1 MRLLLPI
8 IVAGA
13 AVLIAS
19 APAQAAPKDPVKA
32 VKAHLVAGHGVR
44 FSETVKQVGD
54 GTSSV
59 VVRRSGTLQFGKGKV
74 VASDVTGT
82 FASGKGGKPERT
94 ITIGR
99 TSWTSGGLYRSGLP
113 KGKTWYKG
121 SSALAGGGITGLV
134 TQVVDAAEPST
145 LAALVKNGKRGKS
158 GYSGTL
164 TIKELAKVSRSLRAA
179 KPIFAAPDTDI
190 RYDLTLDRKG
200 LPSRLSTSWQAAGLA
215 ALGGEDRTYKVETRY
230 RGWGARVS
238 IKPPPAAKTSA
249 KLTR

>member
-8 IVAGA
+8 MVAGS

-32 VKAHLVAGHGVR
+32 VKAQLVAGHGVR
-44 FSETVKQVGD
+44 FSETIKKVKD

-59 VVRRSGTLQFGKGKV
+59 VVRRSGTLGFGKGKV

-82 FASGKGGKPERT
+82 FASGKGNKPERT

-113 KGKTWYKG
+113 TGKTWYKQPG
-121 SSALAGGGITGLV
+121 ALAGGAVTALV
-134 TQVVDAAEPST
+134 TQVVDPAEPST
-145 LAALVKNGKRGKS
+145 LAALVKKGKRGKS
-158 GYSGTL
+158 GYSGTI
-164 TIKELAKVSRSLRAA
+164 TFKELGKVSRSFRAA
-179 KPIFAAPDTDI
+179 KPSFAAPDTDI
-190 RYDLTLDRKG
+190 TYDLTLDGKG
-200 LPSRLSTSWQAAGLA
+200 LPSRLSTSWEMSV
-215 ALGGEDRTYKVETRY
+215 LGAYKVETRY
-230 RGWGARVS
+230 KGWGAKVS
-238 IKPPPAAKTSA
+238 IKPPPAAKTAA